1 MKHKLVDL
9 EKQLAIESS
18 KNKNLLLEMRANE
31 RNLELMNS
39 TLNLKLKDK
48 ATNETIMGIEK
59 MLNESS
65 VSMKHKLIDLEKQLA
80 IESSKNKNLLL
91 EMRANERNL

>member
-1 MKHKLVDL
+1 MLF
-9 EKQLAIESS
+9 I
-18 KNKNLLLEMRANE
+18 
-31 RNLELMNS
+31 
-39 TLNLKLKDK
+39 DK

-91 EMRANERNL
+91 EMRANERNLELMNSTLNLKLKGNFFL